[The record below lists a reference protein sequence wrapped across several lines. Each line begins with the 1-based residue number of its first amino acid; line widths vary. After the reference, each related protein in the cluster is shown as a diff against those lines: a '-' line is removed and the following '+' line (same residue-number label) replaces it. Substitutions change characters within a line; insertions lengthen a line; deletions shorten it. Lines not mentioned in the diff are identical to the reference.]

1 MFSFLFYFETFK
13 LFVILKSILPGSDAI
28 MESNN
33 DHDDDAAAALA
44 AHFVDADAAINHDDV
59 GETETVHDADDD
71 ERQAANDTRLIQ
83 KALTILQDQINFPV
97 RTRNKI
103 VELAQ

>member
-1 MFSFLFYFETFK
+1 
-13 LFVILKSILPGSDAI
+13 